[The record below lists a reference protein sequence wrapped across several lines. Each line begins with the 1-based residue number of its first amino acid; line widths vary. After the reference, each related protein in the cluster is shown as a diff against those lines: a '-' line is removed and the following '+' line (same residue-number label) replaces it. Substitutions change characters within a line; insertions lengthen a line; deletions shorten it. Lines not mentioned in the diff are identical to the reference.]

1 MSSIAPLIGYAFV
14 VYIGWRVL
22 RSVLYKSPLANIP
35 GPPSDS
41 YLTGNTGKLFTLD
54 SWKYQDELV
63 ARYGH
68 LFTVSGLFNV
78 GYTLYF
84 LGFNDN
90 QPSLQIKNLYTY
102 DPRALH
108 SIFVKDADVVYEES
122 EMLLTSFGLYL
133 GPGLLA
139 TLGDQHRRQRKM
151 LNPLFS
157 AKHLREMTP
166 IFAQIIH
173 KLEDAISV
181 RVKDGPQ
188 QIDMLNW
195 MGRTALELIGQGGLG
210 HSFDPLTE
218 DIADE
223 FTDSVKAFFPVQS
236 QLHVFVRLML
246 PRLVRIGPAAFRRK
260 VVEMLPEG
268 PAQAM
273 LRISDAL
280 SARSEELVD
289 EKKKALLQGD
299 EALKQQVGEGRDIM
313 SVLLRENMMASEEDR
328 LSNEEVVAQVSTL
341 VLAAMDT
348 TSNALS
354 RILHQLTLH
363 PEVQQK
369 MREELMQARDDGTG
383 KLRDLDYDEVM
394 ELPYLDAVCR
404 ETLRVYPPV
413 SALMRV
419 VRKNAVL
426 PLSTPI
432 RGRDGTLMDG
442 IPVTPGMR
450 ILTDIRACNTNKE
463 LWGPD
468 AAEWKPERW
477 LSPLPRALEEAH
489 IPGVY
494 SHLMTFIGGGRAC
507 IGFKFSQLEMKVV
520 LATLIPAF
528 NFEMTEKPIRWN
540 AAGVMYPSVGESSK
554 SAMPLRVTR
563 IKV

>member
-1 MSSIAPLIGYAFV
+1 MSSVAQLIGYALVF
-14 VYIGWRVL
+14 YIGLRVVRFTL
-22 RSVLYKSPLANIP
+22 HKSSLHNIP

-41 YLTGNTGKLFTLD
+41 WFTGNTKRLFHLQG
-54 SWKYQDELV
+54 WGYQRQLV
-63 ARYGH
+63 ETYGRV
-68 LFTVSGLFNV
+68 FAVNGLLN
-78 GYTLYF
+78 TK
-84 LGFNDN
+84 
-90 QPSLQIKNLYTY
+90 SLYTF

-108 SIFVKDADVVYEES
+108 SIYVKDQDVVYEES
-122 EMLLTSFGLYL
+122 EMLLSSFMLYL

-157 AKHLREMTP
+157 AKHLREMAP
-166 IFAQIIH
+166 IFTHIIH
-173 KLEDAISV
+173 KLEDAISA

-188 QIDMLNW
+188 EIDMLNW

-218 DIADE
+218 DVADD

-236 QLHVFVRLML
+236 QLPLMARLLL
-246 PRLVRIGPAAFRRK
+246 PTLVKLGPAAFRRK
-260 VVEMLPEG
+260 VVKMLPEG
-268 PAQAM
+268 PSQTM
-273 LRISDAL
+273 RRISDAL
-280 SARSEELVD
+280 STRSQELVD
-289 EKKKALLQGD
+289 EKKRALEQGD
-299 EALKQQVGEGRDIM
+299 EAVKQRVGEGRDIM
-313 SVLLRENMMASEEDR
+313 SVLLRENMRASEEDR
-328 LSNEEVVAQVSTL
+328 LTDEEVVAQVSTL

-369 MREELMQARDDGTG
+369 LREEIVQARDDGTG

-413 SALMRV
+413 GALMRV
-419 VRKNAVL
+419 VRKDAVL
-426 PLSTPI
+426 PLSAPI
-432 RGRDGTLMDG
+432 RGRDGTLMDAV
-442 IPVTPGMR
+442 PVKKGLR
-450 ILTDIRACNTNKE
+450 IFTDIRACNTNKE

-468 AAEWKPERW
+468 ACEWKPERW

-520 LATLIPAF
+520 LATLIPTLS
-528 NFEMTEKPIRWN
+528 FELSDKPITWN
-540 AAGVMYPSVGESSK
+540 AAGVAYPSVGESVK